1 MERRKSVLVVEDDP
15 VIRHYLEITFQEPN
29 TQITSVSDGQT
40 AVDVINKRDFDL
52 VFTDLKIPKLNG
64 IQVLRH
70 IKEKKPHIDVVIGTA
85 YGTIDNAVEAMRLGA
100 SDYLTKPFQKQ
111 DIKNVL
117 KKLLS
122 DDVDLNVPN
131 ADVEK
136 KIDSIMLG
144 DSDGVKRIKRTI
156 KKIAHTKAT
165 VLIEGETGSGKE
177 IVADAIHYSSQR
189 RDRPYIKVNCASF
202 PDTLIESELFGYE
215 KGAFTGAHISRKG
228 RFENAN
234 TGTILLDEISE
245 QGIASQAKLL
255 RVIQSKQVE
264 RLGNGKPLDVDTRII
279 ATSNRDLLAEIK
291 AERFRKDLY
300 FRLNVVKIRVPALR
314 ERKADIPILVDHF
327 IDKVHDD
334 YGIPRKVFSTDA
346 INKMLEYDWPGNVR
360 ELENTIEKTMLT
372 SDREKIRP
380 EDLTFADEFGL
391 LFDFLFGDEKE
402 LTIHEAE
409 KRLVLNSL
417 NRFSNN
423 KTQAA
428 SSLGIT
434 VKTLRN
440 KLKLY
445 NQRSWEE
452 NSQAA

>member
-1 MERRKSVLVVEDDP
+1 MDRRKSVLVVEDDP
-15 VIRHYLEITFQEPN
+15 VIRHYLEVTFQEPN
-29 TQITSVSDGQT
+29 TQIISVGDGQT

-70 IKEKKPHIDVVIGTA
+70 VKEKKPHIDVVIGTA

-117 KKLLS
+117 RKLLS
-122 DDVDLNVPN
+122 DKVGMNEFKTDSN
-131 ADVEK
+131 
-136 KIDSIMLG
+136 KIDSILLG
-144 DSDGVKRIKRTI
+144 ESDGIKRIKQTI
-156 KKIAHTKAT
+156 EKIAQTRAT
-165 VLIEGETGSGKE
+165 VLIEGETGCGKE
-177 IVADAIHYSSQR
+177 VVADAIHYSSQR

-215 KGAFTGAHISRKG
+215 KGAFTGAHIARKG

-245 QGIASQAKLL
+245 QGVASQAKLL
-255 RVIQSKQVE
+255 RVIQSKKVE
-264 RLGNGKPLDVDTRII
+264 RLGNGKPLDIDARII
-279 ATSNRDLLAEIK
+279 ATSNRDLLEEIK

-314 ERKADIPILVDHF
+314 ERKSDIPILVDHF
-327 IDKVHDD
+327 IQKVHND
-334 YGIPRKVFSTDA
+334 YGITKKVFTGDA
-346 INKMLEYDWPGNVR
+346 IDRMLKYDWPGNVR

-372 SDREKIRP
+372 SDRENIRP
-380 EDLTFADEFGL
+380 EDLQFADEFGL
-391 LFDFLFGDEKE
+391 LFDFLFGDDKE
-402 LTIHEAE
+402 MTIHEAE
-409 KRLVLNSL
+409 KRLILNSL
-417 NRFSNN
+417 NRFNNN

-428 SSLGIT
+428 TSLGIT

-445 NQRSWEE
+445 NDRPWEE
-452 NSQAA
+452 NSLPV